1 MFDNFCASI
10 FSRLVSFAETQ
21 ISTRS
26 YIEVDRP
33 IQLWKMSVQNGDR
46 FLKNGHRFPLT

>member
-1 MFDNFCASI
+1 MFGNFCVSI
-10 FSRLVSFAETQ
+10 FSRLASFAETQ